1 MLNLLQSTMLY
12 HTPQPPDELN
22 CYVFGKNSQQDASVA
37 LAKKASSPLWQGCFN
52 NYHKFELTIQF
63 HNDIIYTCF
72 NFIQRN

>member
-37 LAKKASSPLWQGCFN
+37 LAKKHHHHYGKDA
-52 NYHKFELTIQF
+52 LTT
-63 HNDIIYTCF
+63 II
-72 NFIQRN
+72 NLN